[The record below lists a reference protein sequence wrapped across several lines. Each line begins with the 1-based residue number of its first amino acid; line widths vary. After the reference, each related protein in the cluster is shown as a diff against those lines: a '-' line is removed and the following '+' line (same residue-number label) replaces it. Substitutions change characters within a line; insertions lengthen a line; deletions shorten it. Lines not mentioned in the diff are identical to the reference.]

1 MEGELRTQHPEHEL
15 QHEGL
20 PATIDIKAFE
30 DPLVEQHGFLPTSD
44 YVEVCWL
51 PVLGPTATL
60 LYRRLGSWA
69 VGQPNGTPVDMVDL
83 GVSLGLGE
91 SLNRSGLL
99 YRGLS
104 RLVQFDVTRW
114 DQGALAVRRAL
125 APLTEKR
132 MRNLS
137 YSAYCFHRSVMDGRR
152 GNGGTQ

>member
-1 MEGELRTQHPEHEL
+1 MEGELRTQSDRPT

-20 PATIDIKAFE
+20 PASIEVKAFE
-30 DPLVEQHGFLPTSD
+30 DPLVEQFGFGPRSE
-44 YVEVCWL
+44 YVEMCWL

-69 VGQPNGTPVDMVDL
+69 EGQPNGTAVDMVDL

-99 YRGLS
+99 FRGLQ
-104 RLVQFDVTRW
+104 RLVQFDAARW
-114 DQGALAVRRAL
+114 DAGALAVRRAL
-125 APLTEKR
+125 AALPERR

-137 YSAYCFHRSVMDGRR
+137 YSAY
-152 GNGGTQ
+152 